1 MGFFDLINPFSYVTP
16 VHADDAETEEAAA
29 VIVSESVD
37 EPAKEDVSKVQ
48 FVASDPVEEE
58 STDEET
64 EAEEEDDTVEEEEE
78 EDAVDPADKIKEECG
93 ETLHCRSLKHHLEEC
108 AARVEDG
115 SKESC
120 AEEFLHFLHCVDK
133 CAVPQIFAKFNRLT
147 TGSAPLFAAMV
158 RPPLS
163 RSFAGRRFLAAAT
176 TMRYYVPGV
185 GPVIKRLV
193 NGKLLMSL
201 LSSIFSIARAGL
213 RLPVMLLTSAIASL
227 AYIEYKLSQMNA
239 PDWVTGG
246 LGQARGWLEG
256 LHIPDWLRIASSDS
270 EKDRAEVDKAVGSR
284 DSWGT
289 GVGSSGSGYN
299 DPVSGGGGSPS
310 PVPPPTGGYYTS
322 PDPNPSSQEVEY
334 REQPSA
340 QQQTPRRD
348 SPSDNNELM
357 ELTKRLLEI
366 QTILKTVKP
375 SESADDNGDEV
386 RHSSALQLP
395 SIVVIGSQSSGKSSV
410 LEAIVGQEFLP
421 KGSNMV
427 TRRPI
432 ELTLINTPEATEEY
446 GEFPQLGLGRID
458 DFRHIQR
465 TLHDL
470 NMAVPETEC
479 VSDKPIELRIYS
491 PHVPDL
497 RLVDLPGYIQVVNR
511 KQPPVLRQKIRDLC
525 EGYLRQPNII
535 LAVCAADVDLANSEA
550 LKASRRNDPMG
561 TRTIGV
567 ITKVDMAEPDMAVH
581 MLTQNDYPLHLG
593 YIGVVCKPVKEKAGR
608 TSHEILLSESQYFG
622 RHAEFQQPGLQ
633 VGVGTLRRKLVRV
646 LEESMRRSLSSLV
659 DAVRS
664 ELEET
669 RYQIKVQYNDERV
682 SPESYMAESLDSLK
696 QRFKAFQQQFGKPQL
711 RAEVQRWLESRV
723 MDVCAELYWSNPAIG
738 ELSNHV
744 TRSRAAG
751 WLADIR
757 TKSAQVAT
765 TAANI
770 VSELLAADT
779 AKEQKGPQLNRVS
792 IGEPTA
798 RQSSSA
804 SGGKGKGS
812 NNGQAPSE
820 WGDEDDAYWDHQL
833 DRASALLTK
842 SGVGR
847 WTTQMVVDLLMNNVT
862 SMIDAEPFVHHPE
875 TREMVLSFSQAILR
889 SKYHSTVDQVE
900 NTIKPFKY
908 EVEVEQHEWAKAQKR
923 SGALI
928 ENEIRLC
935 RQALTKLRS
944 STPKKQLQ
952 QAMQF
957 VAMADKRGLDPIA
970 VQVELA
976 RRNAEHSTTSP
987 EQPLKPETSAA
998 EPATQIPAQSTS
1010 GNGES
1015 DNDALDDIHYA
1026 QYSPRL
1032 LRRAQQVL
1040 MIQDRLSILHLRRKA
1055 LSSSTCGAVENKRLC
1070 PEIFLD
1076 VVAEKLAY
1084 NAVMF
1089 INFELLQDFFFQFP
1103 RELDSN
1109 LYYGKSAQQIRD
1121 FASQN
1126 PRIGKQ
1132 LVLLERRMRL
1142 ELVMSRLQDLVRQQ
1156 VATETGGH
1164 GRRSV
1169 ATQTRDSPFS
1179 SIRSNSDNSRRSYSG
1194 F

>member
-1 MGFFDLINPFSYVTP
+1 MQLAGIRKLLSSTAAGPALRWNRTTAHSIP
-16 VHADDAETEEAAA
+16 VRPL
-29 VIVSESVD
+29 VYR
-37 EPAKEDVSKVQ
+37 
-48 FVASDPVEEE
+48 
-58 STDEET
+58 STFQT
-64 EAEEEDDTVEEEEE
+64 QPRISALNSLYTQRAGYRTV
-78 EDAVDPADKIKEECG
+78 P
-93 ETLHCRSLKHHLEEC
+93 S
-108 AARVEDG
+108 
-115 SKESC
+115 
-120 AEEFLHFLHCVDK
+120 
-133 CAVPQIFAKFNRLT
+133 RLV

-158 RPPLS
+158 RPPLG

-176 TMRYYVPGV
+176 TMRYYVPGI

-193 NGKLLMSL
+193 SGKLLMSL

-256 LHIPDWLRIASSDS
+256 LRIPDWMRTASSDS
-270 EKDRAEVDKAVGSR
+270 EKDRVEVDKAVGSR

-289 GVGSSGSGYN
+289 SVGSSGSGYN
-299 DPVSGGGGSPS
+299 DPVSGGGGSSPS
-310 PVPPPTGGYYTS
+310 PIPPPTGGYYTS
-322 PDPNPSSQEVEY
+322 PDPDTSSQETEY

-340 QQQTPRRD
+340 QQQTSRRD
-348 SPSDNNELM
+348 SPSDDNELM
-357 ELTKRLLEI
+357 ELTKKLLEI

-375 SESADDNGDEV
+375 SDSAGDNNDEA

-432 ELTLINTPEATEEY
+432 ELTLINTPESTEEY

-470 NMAVPETEC
+470 NMAVSEAEC

-525 EGYLRQPNII
+525 EGYLKQPNII

-608 TSHEILLSESQYFG
+608 TSHEILLSEAQYFG

-646 LEESMRRSLSSLV
+646 LEESMRRSLSTLV

-696 QRFKAFQQQFGKPQL
+696 QRFKTFQQQFGKPQL

-738 ELSNHV
+738 ELGNHV

-765 TAANI
+765 TAANV

-779 AKEQKGPQLNRVS
+779 AKEQKGPQLNKGSV
-792 IGEPTA
+792 GEPTA
-798 RQSSSA
+798 RQPTSA
-804 SGGKGKGS
+804 SNGKGKGG
-812 NNGQAPSE
+812 NNGQAASE

-862 SMIDAEPFVHHPE
+862 SMVDTEPFVYHPE

-923 SGALI
+923 SGTLI
-928 ENEIRLC
+928 ENEIRMC

-976 RRNAEHSTTSP
+976 RRNAEHSTSSP
-987 EQPLKPETSAA
+987 EQPPKPETSTA
-998 EPATQIPAQSTS
+998 ETATHTSAQSAS

-1015 DNDALDDIHYA
+1015 DNDALDDISYA

-1040 MIQDRLSILHLRRKA
+1040 MIQDRLSILHLRRRA
-1055 LSSSTCGAVENKRLC
+1055 LSSSTCGAVENKRFC

-1126 PRIGKQ
+1126 PRVGKQ
-1132 LVLLERRMRL
+1132 LVLLERRLRL
-1142 ELVMSRLQDLVRQQ
+1142 EMVMSRLQDLVRQQ

-1169 ATQTRDSPFS
+1169 ATQTRDSPFN
-1179 SIRSNSDNSRRSYSG
+1179 SIRSNRDNGRRSYPG

>member
-1 MGFFDLINPFSYVTP
+1 
-16 VHADDAETEEAAA
+16 
-29 VIVSESVD
+29 
-37 EPAKEDVSKVQ
+37 
-48 FVASDPVEEE
+48 
-58 STDEET
+58 
-64 EAEEEDDTVEEEEE
+64 
-78 EDAVDPADKIKEECG
+78 
-93 ETLHCRSLKHHLEEC
+93 
-108 AARVEDG
+108 
-115 SKESC
+115 
-120 AEEFLHFLHCVDK
+120 
-133 CAVPQIFAKFNRLT
+133 
-147 TGSAPLFAAMV
+147 
-158 RPPLS
+158 
-163 RSFAGRRFLAAAT
+163 
-176 TMRYYVPGV
+176 MRYYVPGI
-185 GPVIKRLV
+185 GPVIKRLASGRFLV
-193 NGKLLMSL
+193 SL
-201 LSSIFSIARAGL
+201 LSSIFSIARASL

-227 AYIEYKLSQMNA
+227 AYIEYKLSQINA
-239 PDWVTGG
+239 PDWVTGS
-246 LGQARGWLEG
+246 LGQVRGWLEG
-256 LHIPDWLRIASSDS
+256 IHIPDWMRAAGSSS
-270 EKDRAEVDKAVGSR
+270 ETDRDEVDKAVGSR

-289 GVGSSGSGYN
+289 GS
-299 DPVSGGGGSPS
+299 SGGGFNDPASGGNSSSPT
-310 PVPPPTGGYYTS
+310 PPPKGGYYTS
-322 PDPNPSSQEVEY
+322 PDSDTSSQETEH
-334 REQPSA
+334 RESPAA
-340 QQQTPRRD
+340 QRPPARD
-348 SPSDNNELM
+348 SASDDNALM
-357 ELTKRLLEI
+357 ELTKKLLEI
-366 QTILKTVKP
+366 QTILKTVKQ
-375 SESADDNGDEV
+375 SGTEGDEESQA
-386 RHSSALQLP
+386 SSALQLP

-432 ELTLINTPEATEEY
+432 ELTLINTPEASQEY

-465 TLHDL
+465 TLYDL
-470 NMAVPETEC
+470 NMSVPEAEC

-525 EGYLRQPNII
+525 EGYLKQPNII

-567 ITKVDMAEPDMAVH
+567 ITKVDMAEPDLAIH

-608 TSHEILLSESQYFG
+608 TSHEILLSESQYFN

-633 VGVGTLRRKLVRV
+633 VGIGTLRRKLVKV

-669 RYQIKVQYNDERV
+669 KYQIKVQYNDERV
-682 SPESYMAESLDSLK
+682 SPESYMAESLDELK

-738 ELSNHV
+738 ELGNHV

-751 WLADIR
+751 WWTNIR
-757 TKSAQVAT
+757 TKSAQVAA
-765 TAANI
+765 TAANV

-779 AKEQKGPQLNRVS
+779 AKEQKSPQMNKTS
-792 IGEPTA
+792 AAEPATRHPTSTA
-798 RQSSSA
+798 GTRDK
-804 SGGKGKGS
+804 GGNG
-812 NNGQAPSE
+812 GQAASE
-820 WGDEDDAYWDHQL
+820 WTDEDDAYWDHRL
-833 DRASALLTK
+833 DQASALLTK

-847 WTTQMVVDLLMNNVT
+847 WTTQMVVDLLMTNVT
-862 SMIDAEPFVHHPE
+862 AMVDAEPFVHHPD

-889 SKYHSTVDQVE
+889 NKYHSTVDQVE

-923 SGALI
+923 SGALVD
-928 ENEIRLC
+928 NEIRLC
-935 RQALTKLRS
+935 RQALTKLRL

-957 VAMADKRGLDPIA
+957 VAMADKRGLDPVA

-976 RRNAEHSTTSP
+976 RRHAKHSAPSSEPT
-987 EQPLKPETSAA
+987 LKPDAPAADSATRA
-998 EPATQIPAQSTS
+998 PAQPD
-1010 GNGES
+1010 GNVEGDGGS
-1015 DNDALDDIHYA
+1015 LDEMAYA

-1040 MIQDRLSILHLRRKA
+1040 VIQDRLSILHLRRKA
-1055 LSSSTCGAVENKRLC
+1055 LASSACSSVDNKRFC

-1109 LYYGKSAQQIRD
+1109 LYYGKSLQQTHD

-1132 LVLLERRMRL
+1132 LALLERRQRL
-1142 ELVMSRLQDLVRQQ
+1142 ELVMSRLEDLARQQ
-1156 VATETGGH
+1156 AAVEASGQSH
-1164 GRRSV
+1164 GRTSSV
-1169 ATQTRDSPFS
+1169 RARDSPFS
-1179 SIRSNSDNSRRSYSG
+1179 SIHRNSDRR

>member
-1 MGFFDLINPFSYVTP
+1 
-16 VHADDAETEEAAA
+16 
-29 VIVSESVD
+29 
-37 EPAKEDVSKVQ
+37 
-48 FVASDPVEEE
+48 
-58 STDEET
+58 
-64 EAEEEDDTVEEEEE
+64 
-78 EDAVDPADKIKEECG
+78 
-93 ETLHCRSLKHHLEEC
+93 
-108 AARVEDG
+108 
-115 SKESC
+115 
-120 AEEFLHFLHCVDK
+120 
-133 CAVPQIFAKFNRLT
+133 
-147 TGSAPLFAAMV
+147 MV
-158 RPPLS
+158 RPPLG
-163 RSFAGRRFLAAAT
+163 RHFAGRRFLVAAT
-176 TMRYYVPGV
+176 AMRYYVPGI

-193 NGKLLMSL
+193 SGKLLMSL
-201 LSSIFSIARAGL
+201 LSSIVSIARVGL

-227 AYIEYKLSQMNA
+227 AYVEYKLSQMNA

-246 LGQARGWLEG
+246 LGKARGWLEG
-256 LHIPDWLRIASSDS
+256 LHMPEWLRAASSDS
-270 EKDRAEVDKAVGSR
+270 EGDRAEVDKAMGSR
-284 DSWGT
+284 DSWGSGT
-289 GVGSSGSGYN
+289 GSGGSGYG
-299 DPVSGGGGSPS
+299 DPASGGGAPS
-310 PVPPPTGGYYTS
+310 PAPPPKGGYYTS
-322 PDPNPSSQEVEY
+322 PDPDPLSLEAEY
-334 REQPSA
+334 KEQPSA
-340 QQQTPRRD
+340 QQQTPGRD
-348 SPSDNNELM
+348 SASDDNELM
-357 ELTKRLLEI
+357 ELTKKLLDI
-366 QTILKTVKP
+366 QTILKTVNP
-375 SESADDNGDEV
+375 SDSGGNDEAQ
-386 RHSSALQLP
+386 HSSALQLP

-421 KGSNMV
+421 KGTNMV

-432 ELTLINTPEATEEY
+432 ELTLVNTPNATEEY

-470 NMAVPETEC
+470 NMAVPEDEC
-479 VSDKPIELRIYS
+479 VSDRPIELRIYS

-511 KQPPVLRQKIRDLC
+511 KQPPVLRQRIRDLC

-608 TSHEILLSESQYFG
+608 TSHEILLSEAQYFG

-669 RYQIKVQYNDERV
+669 KYQIKVQYNDERV

-723 MDVCAELYWSNPAIG
+723 MDVCAELYWSNPAVS

-751 WLADIR
+751 WLADVR

-765 TAANI
+765 TAAS
-770 VSELLAADT
+770 VLSELLAADA
-779 AKEQKGPQLNRVS
+779 AKEQKGPQLNKAS
-792 IGEPTA
+792 TGESTGRLP
-798 RQSSSA
+798 SN
-804 SGGKGKGS
+804 GKGKGGS
-812 NNGQAPSE
+812 NGQTVSE

-862 SMIDAEPFVHHPE
+862 SMVDTEPFVHHPE
-875 TREMVLSFSQAILR
+875 TREMVLGFSQAILR
-889 SKYHSTVDQVE
+889 NKYHSTVDQVE

-928 ENEIRLC
+928 ENEIRMC
-935 RQALTKLRS
+935 RQALAKLRS
-944 STPKKQLQ
+944 TTPKKQLQ

-957 VAMADKRGLDPIA
+957 VAMADKRGLDPVA

-976 RRNAEHSTTSP
+976 RRNAEHSTSSS
-987 EQPLKPETSAA
+987 EQPPKPEKPAT
-998 EPATQIPAQSTS
+998 EPADQAQPTP
-1010 GNGES
+1010 GS
-1015 DNDALDDIHYA
+1015 DGGALDDIGYA

-1032 LRRAQQVL
+1032 LRRAQQA
-1040 MIQDRLSILHLRRKA
+1040 MMMQDRLSILHLRRKA
-1055 LSSSTCGAVENKRLC
+1055 LSSSTCSTVENKRFC

-1109 LYYGKSAQQIRD
+1109 LYYGKSVQQTRD
-1121 FASQN
+1121 FATQN

-1132 LVLLERRMRL
+1132 LVLLERRARL

-1156 VATETGGH
+1156 VAAEAGGK
-1164 GRRSV
+1164 GRRSA

-1179 SIRSNSDNSRRSYSG
+1179 SIRSSSDSRRSYPG
-1194 F
+1194 Y

>member
-1 MGFFDLINPFSYVTP
+1 
-16 VHADDAETEEAAA
+16 
-29 VIVSESVD
+29 
-37 EPAKEDVSKVQ
+37 
-48 FVASDPVEEE
+48 
-58 STDEET
+58 
-64 EAEEEDDTVEEEEE
+64 
-78 EDAVDPADKIKEECG
+78 
-93 ETLHCRSLKHHLEEC
+93 
-108 AARVEDG
+108 
-115 SKESC
+115 
-120 AEEFLHFLHCVDK
+120 
-133 CAVPQIFAKFNRLT
+133 
-147 TGSAPLFAAMV
+147 
-158 RPPLS
+158 
-163 RSFAGRRFLAAAT
+163 
-176 TMRYYVPGV
+176 MRYYVPGV
-185 GPVIKRLV
+185 GPVIKRLFS
-193 NGKLLMSL
+193 GKLLMSL

-227 AYIEYKLSQMNA
+227 AYVEYKLSQMNA

-246 LGQARGWLEG
+246 LSQARGWLEG
-256 LHIPDWLRIASSDS
+256 LHVPDWMRAASSES
-270 EKDRAEVDKAVGSR
+270 ETDRAEVDKAVGLR
-284 DSWGT
+284 DSWSTSG
-289 GVGSSGSGYN
+289 GSSGSGYN
-299 DPVSGGGGSPS
+299 DPASGGGSPS
-310 PVPPPTGGYYTS
+310 PAPPPKGGYYTS
-322 PDPNPSSQEVEY
+322 PDPDPSEEIEY
-334 REQPSA
+334 REQPSVKPPM
-340 QQQTPRRD
+340 PRRD
-348 SPSDNNELM
+348 GPGDDNELM

-366 QTILKTVKP
+366 QTILKTVNP
-375 SESADDNGDEV
+375 SESEGDDEA

-432 ELTLINTPEATEEY
+432 ELTLINTPDATEEY

-470 NMAVPETEC
+470 NMAVPEAEC

-738 ELSNHV
+738 ELGNHV

-757 TKSAQVAT
+757 TKSAQVAA
-765 TAANI
+765 TAASV

-779 AKEQKGPQLNRVS
+779 AKEQKGPQLN
-792 IGEPTA
+792 
-798 RQSSSA
+798 
-804 SGGKGKGS
+804 K
-812 NNGQAPSE
+812 
-820 WGDEDDAYWDHQL
+820 
-833 DRASALLTK
+833 
-842 SGVGR
+842 
-847 WTTQMVVDLLMNNVT
+847 
-862 SMIDAEPFVHHPE
+862 
-875 TREMVLSFSQAILR
+875 
-889 SKYHSTVDQVE
+889 
-900 NTIKPFKY
+900 
-908 EVEVEQHEWAKAQKR
+908 
-923 SGALI
+923 
-928 ENEIRLC
+928 
-935 RQALTKLRS
+935 
-944 STPKKQLQ
+944 
-952 QAMQF
+952 
-957 VAMADKRGLDPIA
+957 
-970 VQVELA
+970 
-976 RRNAEHSTTSP
+976 
-987 EQPLKPETSAA
+987 
-998 EPATQIPAQSTS
+998 
-1010 GNGES
+1010 
-1015 DNDALDDIHYA
+1015 
-1026 QYSPRL
+1026 
-1032 LRRAQQVL
+1032 
-1040 MIQDRLSILHLRRKA
+1040 
-1055 LSSSTCGAVENKRLC
+1055 
-1070 PEIFLD
+1070 
-1076 VVAEKLAY
+1076 
-1084 NAVMF
+1084 
-1089 INFELLQDFFFQFP
+1089 
-1103 RELDSN
+1103 
-1109 LYYGKSAQQIRD
+1109 
-1121 FASQN
+1121 
-1126 PRIGKQ
+1126 
-1132 LVLLERRMRL
+1132 
-1142 ELVMSRLQDLVRQQ
+1142 
-1156 VATETGGH
+1156 
-1164 GRRSV
+1164 
-1169 ATQTRDSPFS
+1169 
-1179 SIRSNSDNSRRSYSG
+1179 
-1194 F
+1194 

>member
-1 MGFFDLINPFSYVTP
+1 M
-16 VHADDAETEEAAA
+16 A
-29 VIVSESVD
+29 
-37 EPAKEDVSKVQ
+37 
-48 FVASDPVEEE
+48 
-58 STDEET
+58 
-64 EAEEEDDTVEEEEE
+64 
-78 EDAVDPADKIKEECG
+78 
-93 ETLHCRSLKHHLEEC
+93 
-108 AARVEDG
+108 
-115 SKESC
+115 
-120 AEEFLHFLHCVDK
+120 
-133 CAVPQIFAKFNRLT
+133 
-147 TGSAPLFAAMV
+147 
-158 RPPLS
+158 RPPLG

-176 TMRYYVPGV
+176 AMRYYVPGI

-193 NGKLLMSL
+193 SGRLLMSL
-201 LSSIFSIARAGL
+201 LSSIVSIARVGL

-239 PDWVTGG
+239 PDWITGG
-246 LGQARGWLEG
+246 LGRARGWLEG
-256 LHIPDWLRIASSDS
+256 LHMPEWLRAASSDS
-270 EKDRAEVDKAVGSR
+270 ESNRAEVDKAVGSR
-284 DSWGT
+284 DSWGSGT
-289 GVGSSGSGYN
+289 GSGGSGYS
-299 DPVSGGGGSPS
+299 DPVSGGGAPS
-310 PVPPPTGGYYTS
+310 PTPPPKGGYYTS
-322 PDPNPSSQEVEY
+322 PDPDPSSLEAEY

-348 SPSDNNELM
+348 SPSNDNELM

-366 QTILKTVKP
+366 QTILKTVSSSD
-375 SESADDNGDEV
+375 SEGNDEAQ
-386 RHSSALQLP
+386 HGSALQLP

-421 KGSNMV
+421 KGNNMV

-432 ELTLINTPEATEEY
+432 ELTLVNTPNATEEY

-465 TLHDL
+465 TLYDL
-470 NMAVPETEC
+470 NMAVPEDEC
-479 VSDKPIELRIYS
+479 VSDKPIELCIYS

-511 KQPPVLRQKIRDLC
+511 KQPPVLRQRIRDLC
-525 EGYLRQPNII
+525 ESYLRQPNII

-608 TSHEILLSESQYFG
+608 TSHEILLSEAQYFG

-669 RYQIKVQYNDERV
+669 KYQIKVQYNDERV

-757 TKSAQVAT
+757 TKSAQVAA
-765 TAANI
+765 TAAS
-770 VSELLAADT
+770 VLSELLVADT
-779 AKEQKGPQLNRVS
+779 AKEQKGPQLNKVS
-792 IGEPTA
+792 AGEPA
-798 RQSSSA
+798 DRLSSN
-804 SGGKGKGS
+804 GKGKGKGS
-812 NNGQAPSE
+812 GNGQAASE

-847 WTTQMVVDLLMNNVT
+847 WTTQMVVDLLMNSVM
-862 SMIDAEPFVHHPE
+862 SMVDAEPFVHHPE
-875 TREMVLSFSQAILR
+875 TREMVLGFSQAILR
-889 SKYHSTVDQVE
+889 SKYHSTIDQVE

-928 ENEIRLC
+928 ENEIRMC
-935 RQALTKLRS
+935 RQALAKLRS

-957 VAMADKRGLDPIA
+957 VAMADKRGLDPVA

-976 RRNAEHSTTSP
+976 RRNAEHSATSS
-987 EQPLKPETSAA
+987 EQPPAT
-998 EPATQIPAQSTS
+998 EPAAQAQQPAS
-1010 GNGES
+1010 GGDGGSNG
-1015 DNDALDDIHYA
+1015 ALDDIGYA

-1032 LRRAQQVL
+1032 LRRAQQV
-1040 MIQDRLSILHLRRKA
+1040 MMMQDRLSILHLRRKA
-1055 LSSSTCGAVENKRLC
+1055 LSSSICGTAENKRFC

-1109 LYYGKSAQQIRD
+1109 LYYGKSVQQTRE
-1121 FASQN
+1121 FATQN

-1132 LVLLERRMRL
+1132 LVLLERRARL

-1156 VATETGGH
+1156 VAAEAGGR

-1169 ATQTRDSPFS
+1169 ATQTRDSPFN
-1179 SIRSNSDNSRRSYSG
+1179 SIRSSSSSSSSSDGRRSYPG
-1194 F
+1194 Y